1 MMGLLFFLF
10 SLVDVG
16 HLRYDLVKVGDTK
29 VIIQLQEHGE
39 GKSFVHLHQ
48 NERTALKAAR
58 TVVKQEGGSLMTL
71 IHSGGR
77 NIVFHLHDK
86 RYEFDPN
93 RIFSD
98 VGIKKTLLQFG
109 DSTPQAR
116 LEVKKLADKIK
127 SLLPDGKIIAVHNN
141 ETYSLQNYFPGHDM
155 ARDAH
160 LLHVNKQHYHR
171 NFYLVTQK
179 HDYTRLKRFNYNSVW
194 QAEDA
199 TDDGSLSVFLAN
211 RSYVNVEAGYGQLA
225 MQIKMLRMA

>member
-1 MMGLLFFLF
+1 MIGLLFFLF

-29 VIIQLQEHGE
+29 VIIQQQEHGE

-58 TVVKQEGGSLMTL
+58 TVVKQEGGCLMTL

-98 VGIKKTLLQFG
+98 AGIKKTLLQFG

-116 LEVKKLADKIK
+116 REVKKLADKIK

-141 ETYSLQNYFPGHDM
+141 ETYSLHNYFPGHDL
-155 ARDAH
+155 ASDAH

-179 HDYTRLKRFNYNSVW
+179 RDYTRLKRFNYNSVW

-225 MQIKMLRMA
+225 MQIKMLRVA